1 MLIAFLAREF
11 ILVSRRSHQFVVLF
25 CFYALCSFI
34 FLAVD
39 PTITGWIFLITIC
52 PVLALLLS
60 FPHIFEQDEK
70 DGVLQDITMTR
81 VLWRPLLVSKI
92 ILLWTVLGFPQIL
105 WFGILHLVLPAPI
118 SLPLGLGVM
127 LCNALNLSLLMTMI
141 AALCLRTKA
150 QGGLVFL
157 LLLPLY
163 SPSLFY
169 LIRALAE
176 NHTNAWQ
183 GLLALTLINAILA
196 AWFTPRIL
204 KEALRHDA

>member
-1 MLIAFLAREF
+1 
-11 ILVSRRSHQFVVLF
+11 
-25 CFYALCSFI
+25 
-34 FLAVD
+34 
-39 PTITGWIFLITIC
+39 
-52 PVLALLLS
+52 
-60 FPHIFEQDEK
+60 
-70 DGVLQDITMTR
+70 
-81 VLWRPLLVSKI
+81 
-92 ILLWTVLGFPQIL
+92 
-105 WFGILHLVLPAPI
+105 
-118 SLPLGLGVM
+118 
-127 LCNALNLSLLMTMI
+127 MI